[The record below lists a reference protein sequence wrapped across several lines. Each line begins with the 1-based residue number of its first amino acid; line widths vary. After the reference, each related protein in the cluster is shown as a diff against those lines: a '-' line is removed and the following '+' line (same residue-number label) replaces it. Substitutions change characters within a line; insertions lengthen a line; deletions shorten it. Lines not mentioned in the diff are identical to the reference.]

1 MRRGPPGSQVLR
13 RGRGEAFEGR
23 NLRCHWRLDEGARV
37 DIGREV
43 ALRDMAGGGLN
54 PPGER
59 GRADLLCGEA
69 TGPGATSPPEGGR
82 AWEVPPD
89 PPRPIFV
96 CGVPHGA
103 RGE

>member
-43 ALRDMAGGGLN
+43 ALRDMAGGDLN
-54 PPGER
+54 PRGDPG
-59 GRADLLCGEA
+59 GADLLCEEA
-69 TGPGATSPPEGGR
+69 TGPEATSTREGDR
-82 AWEVPPD
+82 ALKVPPD
-89 PPRPIFV
+89 WDSPIFL
-96 CGVPHGA
+96 CGVRARHG
-103 RGE
+103 RE